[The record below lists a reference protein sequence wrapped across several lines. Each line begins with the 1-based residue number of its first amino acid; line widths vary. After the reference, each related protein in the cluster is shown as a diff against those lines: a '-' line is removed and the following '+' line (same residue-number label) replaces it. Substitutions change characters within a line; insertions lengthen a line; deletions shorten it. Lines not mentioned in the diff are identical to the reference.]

1 MVEVHEAVAGPAESA
16 HDAFSTAI
24 GARVKSHDVCNNVT
38 SRLID
43 QLAINNAVSASFPS
57 TTASMSAIDS
67 GLK

>member
-43 QLAINNAVSASFPS
+43 QLAISNAGSTSLCS
-57 TTASMSAIDS
+57 TTASMRAMVS